1 MSLSASSIAKRLPPG
16 FCGLLWK
23 EMLRFWRVAAQ
34 TVLAPVLGTFLY
46 LLIFSHILSDKVRV
60 FDGAPYTDF
69 LLPGLVMMSVLQ
81 NAFANSS
88 SSLVQ
93 SRVTGNITLV
103 LLPPI
108 SPGAFYLAYALAGL
122 VRGLAVGVGVF
133 ACGFLFVSPPIAA
146 PLWIAVFAIAG
157 GVMTASLGI
166 IAGLWAE
173 RFDQMAL
180 FQNFII
186 MPLTFLSGVFYS
198 LDSLPP
204 FWRAASALNPFFYL
218 IDGFRYGFF
227 LRSDSPV
234 WINFSVAAGGAM
246 LLAAAAFYLLR
257 IGYKLRT

>member
-1 MSLSASSIAKRLPPG
+1 MSAWEMPSG
-16 FCGLLWK
+16 FYGLLWK
-23 EMLRFWRVAAQ
+23 EMLRFWRVSAQ

-60 FDGAPYTDF
+60 FDDARYADF
-69 LLPGLVMMSVLQ
+69 LVPGLVMMSVLQ

-108 SPGAFYLAYALAGL
+108 SPGAFYLAYAAAGL
-122 VRGLAVGVGVF
+122 VRGLTVGVGVF
-133 ACGFLFVSPPIAA
+133 ICGFFFAAPPLAA
-146 PLWIAVFAIAG
+146 PLWVAVFALAG

-204 FWRAASALNPFFYL
+204 FWRGLSVLNPFFYL

-234 WINFSVAAGGAM
+234 WINCAVAVGGAGLVAAF
-246 LLAAAAFYLLR
+246 AFYLLR
-257 IGYKLRT
+257 AGYKLRT